1 MASARGQTMS
11 RTMAVVAREYP
22 PRHLRSLVGAR
33 TENIR
38 RRGCPVGLPE
48 EGIELHE
55 GHVERAGQPL
65 GEGGLARARCSDH
78 DDPTMPARHEA
89 GIIASVDPCMPL
101 WQDRRELERV

>member
-1 MASARGQTMS
+1 MLPETLAIAAPEHFARHGPAHGPHGQPPEDQ
-11 RTMAVVAREYP
+11 RQRIVEPHDGLGARPDDVADMAVVAREYP

-55 GHVERAGQPL
+55 RHVESAGQPL
-65 GEGGLARARCSDH
+65 
-78 DDPTMPARHEA
+78 
-89 GIIASVDPCMPL
+89 
-101 WQDRRELERV
+101 RER